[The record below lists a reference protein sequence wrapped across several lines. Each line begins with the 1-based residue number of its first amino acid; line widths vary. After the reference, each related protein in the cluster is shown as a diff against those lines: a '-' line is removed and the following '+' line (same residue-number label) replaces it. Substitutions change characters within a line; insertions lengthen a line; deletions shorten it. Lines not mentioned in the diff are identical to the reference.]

1 MSPREPCFI
10 IKIFDISYLNLV
22 NEFSI
27 NMTKKSKKIL
37 SEISA
42 GELLDKITILEI
54 KIKKIKNLDK
64 VREVKKEYIILK
76 KLQKASIKNNL
87 NIKRLFYSLKKV
99 NNKLWN
105 IEDKLRVYEKNKKFD
120 SNFIILAREVY
131 FNNDNRSKI
140 KLKINKLLG
149 SNIRE
154 VKQYVKY

>member
-1 MSPREPCFI
+1 
-10 IKIFDISYLNLV
+10 
-22 NEFSI
+22 
-27 NMTKKSKKIL
+27 MTKKSKKIL

-64 VREVKKEYIILK
+64 AQEVKKEYIILK

-154 VKQYVKY
+154 VKQYVIY